1 MDTPTPRL
9 LALVLLASLGGCLD
23 FRSLDADGRC
33 GNGILEPE
41 VGEDCDRFTPYADG
55 ACGRPN
61 TATACRFVCEDDAPC
76 PAGWGCGQDGI
87 CRAPTAA
94 FTQSQVLPL
103 AGVRTGVGDF
113 DGDGRED
120 VITFGNTE
128 TAIAYGDAAGAFAS
142 RVLFP
147 NAPAD
152 ATPFLADIDLDGR
165 MDFVFPLATG
175 VQLFRG
181 TPSRLPEA
189 VVSGDPY
196 DGDLDVRLAAVRTA
210 PPFTTDDI
218 LIISREDGSF
228 RIADRELDATE
239 LEAALAGQIAELGE
253 TISVST
259 PSTERPGPSR
269 VALAPAGGDHVIIAR
284 FMCGPERCQTALDA
298 RLALPPGTRIVGRT
312 FFGDFD
318 GDGLEDVIVGA
329 RAGMAQQI
337 LVAFADADGGLSPF
351 EVHPELGAVVGL
363 PMHPFEPL
371 RSNRLAAL
379 SDLDGDGRVD
389 FVTLDGA
396 HVRGRANTP
405 LVQTLRPSAHGAS
418 WSTPT
423 STVTGDPT
431 SPPRARASLSCWSRT
446 RSAASTPCRPPST
459 ARPARCSSVISTA
472 TVPRPPHPR
481 GERRRGRHLQR
492 AARRAQRARPHD
504 HPGPGFQAPILA
516 LLPNARRVPSD
527 GIGPGVADDRRRR
540 PDPAGRMRTPRPAA

>member
-1 MDTPTPRL
+1 MTTGLRRMEKDRVDTPTPRL

-396 HVRGRANTP
+396 HVRGKGEDTP
-405 LVQTLRPSAHGAS
+405 LVQTLQTERPWRFVVSADFN
-418 WSTPT
+418 
-423 STVTGDPT
+423 GDGRPDI
-431 SPPRARASLSCWSRT
+431 
-446 RSAASTPCRPPST
+446 AASRPGVLELLVQNEVGSFNT
-459 ARPARCSSVISTA
+459 
-472 TVPRPPHPR
+472 
-481 GERRRGRHLQR
+481 L
-492 AARRAQRARPHD
+492 
-504 HPGPGFQAPILA
+504 QAPINGETRA
-516 LLPNARRVPSD
+516 LLVGDLDGDLSPDLLIREASGVVAAIFSERRGVPSERVPMATL
-527 GIGPGVADDRRRR
+527 GPEFRR
-540 PDPAGRMRTPRPAA
+540 PSSPSCPTRGGCPTTASQTWCR